1 MTDKQGGHSRRMEG
15 IEARRR
21 LRGFYVPEDSSYLD
35 EEIDRLKAINA
46 ELLDALKAARPILE
60 FDLEDAEYL
69 SDMDPDITTQP
80 KALLDKI
87 DAAIAKARGEI
98 LPCPPATTP
107 SAAPKTIMYTG
118 KFESG
123 AGPVIL
129 SYRGVEVRANMKD
142 RIPAK
147 YWYSVYGPLTAEGRK
162 AGCKHGP
169 EYHFDVRSVPDHG
182 PLDDPAAILLAI
194 MRGIDIGVIT
204 TPEPEAV

>member
-1 MTDKQGGHSRRMEG
+1 MEG

-21 LRGFYVPEDSSYLD
+21 LRGFYVPEDSSDLGA
-35 EEIDRLKAINA
+35 EIDRLNALNA
-46 ELLDALKAARPILE
+46 ELLEALENIIPCGVGFNSNIQDHIIVPVDLTMGEVRAA
-60 FDLEDAEYL
+60 A
-69 SDMDPDITTQP
+69 
-80 KALLDKI
+80 
-87 DAAIAKARGEI
+87 AAIAKARGEESS
-98 LPCPPATTP
+98 PAPVTTP
-107 SAAPKTIMYTG
+107 AAAPKTIMYTG

-169 EYHFDVRSVPDHG
+169 EYHFDVRNVPDHG

-194 MRGIDIGVIT
+194 MHGIDIGIIT